1 MTKSRSTSS
10 LMSHRGGAAAAAF
23 LTIAVVAAAAV
34 QPAVAQESKSAA
46 AAKELVQALDASKLE
61 AIAAPDPSDPGTFV
75 AALYF
80 PGSQILV
87 VSAKYS
93 APPLLNAKL
102 ASKDFRDIYID
113 LNSASVAGTKVF
125 VIDQGVDGL
134 VAKPDG
140 GQAADTYENGKTTLA
155 FDGDYRKA
163 KMSEDEYM
171 KAFASADERYAKI
184 LALLTAQAKAPR
196 S

>member
-140 GQAADTYENGKTTLA
+140 
-155 FDGDYRKA
+155 
-163 KMSEDEYM
+163 
-171 KAFASADERYAKI
+171 
-184 LALLTAQAKAPR
+184 
-196 S
+196 

>member
-1 MTKSRSTSS
+1 MITSS
-10 LMSHRGGAAAAAF
+10 LMSHRGRAAAAAL
-23 LTIAVVAAAAV
+23 LTIAVGAAAAV

-61 AIAAPDPSDPGTFV
+61 AIAAADPSDPGTFV

-87 VSAKYS
+87 VSAKYA
-93 APPLLNAKL
+93 APPLLKAKI

-134 VAKPDG
+134 VAKPG
-140 GQAADTYENGKTTLA
+140 GDQAADTYENGKTTLA

-184 LALLTAQAKAPR
+184 LALLTAQAKAPAH
-196 S
+196 

>member
-1 MTKSRSTSS
+1 MITSS
-10 LMSHRGGAAAAAF
+10 LMSHRGRAAAAA
-23 LTIAVVAAAAV
+23 LVTVAIGAAAAV

-46 AAKELVQALDASKLE
+46 VAKELVKALDASKLE
-61 AIAAPDPSDPGTFV
+61 AIAAADPSDPGTFV

-93 APPLLNAKL
+93 APPLLNDKI
-102 ASKDFRDIYID
+102 ASKEFRDIYID

-125 VIDQGVDGL
+125 VIVQGIDGL

-163 KMSEDEYM
+163 KMSEDDYM
-171 KAFASADERYAKI
+171 KA
-184 LALLTAQAKAPR
+184 
-196 S
+196 